1 MCVTRPRARAQVVD
15 GPSDV
20 AVPFRLTPNVQRLA
34 TPFGIDGG
42 PFAGAFGAVAE
53 CLAQTHKCP
62 LSDWLGLLS
71 RPDET
76 DRETSASTW
85 LPWSASGAEATERAK
100 ESSPEIHVTCLPKGR
115 TADVHARVRALVA
128 EATDEA
134 MLQAMPSAWQAWL

>member
-1 MCVTRPRARAQVVD
+1 MCVMAPRACAQVD
-15 GPSDV
+15 AGPGEVS
-20 AVPFRLTPNVQRLA
+20 VPFRLTPNLQRLA

-62 LSDWLGLLS
+62 LSDWLRLLS

-76 DRETSASTW
+76 DGGTSASAW

-100 ESSPEIHVTCLPKGR
+100 ETSPEVHVTCLPKGR

-134 MLQAMPSAWQAWL
+134 TLQAMPSAWQAWL